1 MLASNKK
8 WVFLITLSI
17 VWGSSFILMKK
28 ALLGLT
34 PIQLGALR
42 ILISG
47 IFIFLIGSRKLR
59 SLDRKA
65 WKWISISGILGT
77 FFPAFLFA
85 LAITEIDSSIA
96 SILNSLTPLS
106 TILLG
111 FVIFRITF
119 NRPQIL
125 GVLIGFLGTIM
136 LIGAGAKLNPEQN
149 YFYAGLV
156 LIATVCYALNIN
168 IIKKYLQKVSALAIA
183 TGHFAVVM
191 IPALVVLFTTG
202 FFRSETLSD
211 PDLIMPLLYV
221 TILAV
226 FGTAL
231 AKVMFNKMVQISTPV
246 FASSV
251 TYLIPVVALIWGIWD
266 GESFGAMQ
274 ALATTLIF
282 LGVYLANKMK

>member
-1 MLASNKK
+1 MFTHNKK
-8 WVFLITLSI
+8 WTFLIVLSI
-17 VWGSSFILMKK
+17 IWGSSFILMKK
-28 ALLGLT
+28 ALIGLT

-42 ILISG
+42 IIISG
-47 IFIFLIGSRKLR
+47 VFIFFIGYRKLKP
-59 SLDRKA
+59 LNKEA
-65 WKWISISGILGT
+65 WKWISISGFLGT

-96 SILNSLTPLS
+96 SILNSLTPLN

-111 FVIFRITF
+111 YVIFKITF

-125 GVLIGFLGTIM
+125 GVLVGFFGTII
-136 LIGAGAKLNPEQN
+136 LIGAGAKLNPTQN
-149 YFYAGLV
+149 YLYAGLI
-156 LIATVCYALNIN
+156 LMATVFYALNIN
-168 IIKKYLQKVSALAIA
+168 IIKKHLQKVSALAIA

-191 IPALVVLFTTG
+191 IPAVIVLFSTG
-202 FFRSETLSD
+202 FFKLQTLNN
-211 PDLIMPLLYV
+211 PEIRMPLVYV

-266 GESFGAMQ
+266 GETFGVTQ
-274 ALATTLIF
+274 AFATILI
-282 LGVYLANKMK
+282 LIGVYLANRKR

>member
-1 MLASNKK
+1 MLATNKK

-47 IFIFLIGSRKLR
+47 IFIFLLGSRKLKA
-59 SLDRKA
+59 LKRKE

-111 FVIFRITF
+111 YLIFKITF

-125 GVLIGFLGTIM
+125 GVLIGFLGTII
-136 LIGAGAKLNPEQN
+136 LIGAGAKLNPDQN
-149 YFYAGLV
+149 YFFAGLV

-168 IIKKYLQKVSALAIA
+168 IIKKHLQKVSALAIA

-191 IPALVVLFTTG
+191 IPALIVLFTTG
-202 FFRSETLSD
+202 FFKTEILTSQ
-211 PDLIMPLLYV
+211 DLTMPLIYV

-251 TYLIPVVALIWGIWD
+251 TYLIPVVALIWGVWD
-266 GESFGAMQ
+266 GESFGVMQ

-282 LGVYLANKMK
+282 LGVYLANRRR

>member
-1 MLASNKK
+1 MLAANKK

-47 IFIFLIGSRKLR
+47 IFIFLIGFHKLKP
-59 SLDRKA
+59 LKKKD
-65 WKWISISGILGT
+65 WKWIAISGSLGT

-85 LAITEIDSSIA
+85 LAITEIDSSVA
-96 SILNSLTPLS
+96 SILNSLTPLN

-111 FVIFRITF
+111 YVIFKISF
-119 NRPQIL
+119 SRPQIL

-136 LIGAGAKLNPEQN
+136 LIGAGAKLNPGQN

-156 LIATVCYALNIN
+156 LIATVCYGLNIN
-168 IIKKYLQKVSALAIA
+168 IIKKHLQKVSALAIA
-183 TGHFAVVM
+183 VGHFAVVM
-191 IPALVVLFTTG
+191 IPAFIVLVSTG
-202 FFRSETLSD
+202 FFKHETITN
-211 PDLIMPLLYV
+211 PDLRWPLVYV
-221 TILAV
+221 IILAV

-251 TYLIPVVALIWGIWD
+251 TYLIPVVALMWGIWD
-266 GESFGAMQ
+266 GETFGLLE
-274 ALATTLIF
+274 ALATILIF
-282 LGVYLANKMK
+282 LGVYLANRRR

>member
-1 MLASNKK
+1 MLATNKK
-8 WVFLITLSI
+8 WVFLFILSL

-47 IFIFLIGSRKLR
+47 VFIFLIGSHKLKTLNRKE
-59 SLDRKA
+59 
-65 WKWISISGILGT
+65 WKWIAISGILGT

-96 SILNSLTPLS
+96 SILNSLTPLN

-111 FVIFRITF
+111 YVIFKISF
-119 NRPQIL
+119 NKPQIS

-156 LIATVCYALNIN
+156 LIATVFYALNIN
-168 IIKKYLQKVSALAIA
+168 IIKKHLQKVSALAIA

-191 IPALVVLFTTG
+191 IPALIVLISTD
-202 FFRSETLSD
+202 FFKGETLQN
-211 PDLIMPLLYV
+211 PELKMPLVYV

-231 AKVMFNKMVQISTPV
+231 AKIMFNKMVQISTPV

-251 TYLIPVVALIWGIWD
+251 TYLIPVVALMWGIWD
-266 GESFGAMQ
+266 GESFGATQ
-274 ALATTLIF
+274 GLATILIF
-282 LGVYLANKMK
+282 FGVYLANRRR

>member
-1 MLASNKK
+1 MLAKNKK
-8 WVFLITLSI
+8 WTFLIILSLI
-17 VWGSSFILMKK
+17 WGSSFILMKK

-47 IFIFLIGSRKLR
+47 VFIFFIGFGKLKPLKRKE
-59 SLDRKA
+59 

-96 SILNSLTPLS
+96 SILNSLTPLN

-111 FVIFRITF
+111 YVIFKISF
-119 NRPQIL
+119 SRPQIL
-125 GVLIGFLGTIM
+125 GVLIGFLGTII

-149 YFYAGLV
+149 YFFAGLV
-156 LIATVCYALNIN
+156 LMATVCYALNIN
-168 IIKKYLQKVSALAIA
+168 IIKKHLQKVNALAIA

-191 IPALVVLFTTG
+191 IPAFLVLFSTG
-202 FFRSETLSD
+202 FFKAEVLGN
-211 PDLIMPLLYV
+211 PALKMPLVYV
-221 TILAV
+221 IILAV

-266 GESFGAMQ
+266 GETFKWSQ
-274 ALATTLIF
+274 ALATSLIF
-282 LGVYLANKMK
+282 AGVYLSNRMK

>member
-1 MLASNKK
+1 MLATNKK
-8 WVFLITLSI
+8 WVFLFILSL

-47 IFIFLIGSRKLR
+47 VFVFLIGSHKLKTLNRKE
-59 SLDRKA
+59 
-65 WKWISISGILGT
+65 WKWIAISGILGT

-96 SILNSLTPLS
+96 SILNSLTPLN

-111 FVIFRITF
+111 YVIFKISF
-119 NRPQIL
+119 NKPQIL

-156 LIATVCYALNIN
+156 LIATVFYALNIN
-168 IIKKYLQKVSALAIA
+168 IIKKHLQKVSALAIA

-191 IPALVVLFTTG
+191 IPALIVLISTD
-202 FFRSETLSD
+202 FFKGETLQN
-211 PDLIMPLLYV
+211 PELKMPLVYV

-231 AKVMFNKMVQISTPV
+231 AKIMFNKMVQISTPV

-251 TYLIPVVALIWGIWD
+251 TYLIPVVALMWGIWD
-266 GESFGAMQ
+266 GESFGATQ
-274 ALATTLIF
+274 GLATILIF
-282 LGVYLANKMK
+282 FGVYLANRRR